1 MGVILTL
8 GEVRSLMM
16 SNKNEHKKIDYKE
29 FLDCVF
35 SIGLKASHALR
46 EKLEVD
52 ENVFRNRPPYS
63 HENTRNIY
71 IYRTLDEAQKA
82 LLCFPRWK
90 EFFTDESVTLE
101 TDIQRHMMRITE
113 QSVHDEIS
121 LRCRKLAEALL
132 DTLLFQNTND
142 NRYFKD
148 YFYFHELCEWQKQ
161 QKDRQEFYGF
171 TSKNADYFMQTI
183 RQGIHKL
190 EIEGFE
196 IDKRWYLDT
205 AKPIAKIKNVRLA
218 GFLSKYKKV
227 TAQGPEVTLL
237 LARSYSQAYGDS
249 EIVHF
254 SPLDVSPS
262 YTVRESEIKA
272 MRAAILSIHLI
283 ATLQNLSLLSL
294 KDGNVLSELRPKIYS
309 YSHYD
314 QLTHSIASA
323 GEYVFVR
330 GNLCQVIEERRSKYG
345 YFCYHVRYI
354 DTPPIPDITDDWF
367 ASFEIQRLGN
377 MDELLERVKSVY
389 QKHNIEL
396 SHGSFN
402 PIDKESF
409 EQALV
414 RSVHETIAFL
424 RNQGGTSK

>member
-1 MGVILTL
+1 
-8 GEVRSLMM
+8 M
-16 SNKNEHKKIDYKE
+16 SNKNKHTKIDYKE

-46 EKLEVD
+46 EKLEVG

-82 LLCFPRWK
+82 LVCFPRWK
-90 EFFTDESVTLE
+90 EFFTDESMKLE

-142 NRYFKD
+142 NRYFRD
-148 YFYFHELCEWQKQ
+148 YFYFHELWEWQRQ

-190 EIEGFE
+190 EIEGLE

-205 AKPIAKIKNVRLA
+205 AKPIARIKNVKFA
-218 GFLSKYKKV
+218 GFLSKYKRV
-227 TAQGPEVTLL
+227 AARGPEVTLL

-283 ATLQNLSLLSL
+283 ATLQDLSLLSL
-294 KDGNVLSELRPKIYS
+294 ENGNVLSELRPSIYS
-309 YSHYD
+309 YNHYD
-314 QLTHSIASA
+314 QLTRSIAPA
-323 GEYVFVR
+323 GDYVFIR
-330 GNLCQVIEERRSKYG
+330 GNVCQIIKECRSKYG

-354 DTPPIPDITDDWF
+354 DAPPISGITDDWF

-377 MDELLERVKSVY
+377 MAELLERVKSVY

-402 PIDKESF
+402 RIDKECF